1 MRKIGIV
8 LSLLAAIAPA
18 AALAQNGS
26 GVRIRITY
34 YEPGQV
40 IVGEFVEYCDGS
52 SVWNGYPT
60 EHSVYQQ
67 YDC

>member
-1 MRKIGIV
+1 MRKIAIA
-8 LSLLAAIAPA
+8 LTLLVAIAPA
-18 AALAQNGS
+18 LASAQNG

-34 YEPGQV
+34 YSGAGGQV
-40 IVGEFVEYCDGS
+40 VGEFVEFCDGS

-60 EHSVYQQ
+60 EHSSYMQ

>member
-1 MRKIGIV
+1 MRKIVII

-18 AALAQNGS
+18 AAVAQNGS

-34 YEPGQV
+34 YESQV
-40 IVGEFVEYCDGS
+40 VVGEFVEFCDGS

-60 EHSVYQQ
+60 EHSSYMQ

>member
-1 MRKIGIV
+1 MRKIAIV
-8 LSLLAAIAPA
+8 LSLLAVIAPA
-18 AALAQNGS
+18 AAVAQNGS

-34 YEPGQV
+34 YQGGQV
-40 IVGEFVEYCDGS
+40 VGEFVEFCDGS

-60 EHSVYQQ
+60 EHSSYMQ